1 MFMTSMLFLQHI
13 RGFYKIFD
21 EYMPLIRRTKLFAG
35 VGEAE
40 LASMMN
46 CLSAVKR
53 VYPKGSYVFH
63 EGEHLRHLALL
74 TEGKLHVQKDDYW
87 GNHSIVNII
96 LPGDLFGEAYA
107 APDSGPLLND
117 VVAVEDSVVLLLD
130 FHKMMTVCSSACQF
144 HSMVIQNLFLILSAR
159 NRHLTQ
165 KLGHMAQRTTR
176 EKLLSYLSEESKRN
190 GSPSFDIPF
199 NRQQLADFLAV
210 DRSAMSGELG
220 RMRDDGLLTFD
231 KNHFTL
237 L

>member
-1 MFMTSMLFLQHI
+1 MTT
-13 RGFYKIFD
+13 
-21 EYMPLIRRTKLFAG
+21 EYMPLIKRTKLFAG
-35 VGEAE
+35 VGEEE
-40 LASMMN
+40 LNAMLG

-53 VYPKGSYVFH
+53 TYPKGSYVFH
-63 EGEHLRHLALL
+63 EGERLQHLALL
-74 TEGKLHVQKDDYW
+74 MEGKLHVQKDDYW
-87 GNHSIVNII
+87 GNHTIVNII
-96 LPGDLFGEAYA
+96 LPGELFGEAYA
-107 APDSGPLLND
+107 TPDSGPLLND
-117 VVAVEDSVVLLLD
+117 VVAMEDSVVLLLD
-130 FHKMMTVCSSACQF
+130 FQKMMTVCSSACRF
-144 HSMVIQNLFLILSAR
+144 HSMVIQNLFLILSSR

-190 GSPSFDIPF
+190 GSLSFDIPF